1 MTIAFGANFA
11 PHLTVCR
18 YQDGAW
24 SDVSL
29 QSAESMTLHPASHV
43 LHYSSSCFE
52 GLKAYRRD
60 DGGVHIF
67 RLATHIRRLQN
78 SARLLHLPLPE
89 ASLLEQMIEQV
100 VREQLEL
107 VPEFPGSLY
116 LRPTLIGIDENVGSA
131 GKASSDAILYT
142 LASPVEDYFGG
153 NKKTLRLMVDDQ
165 NMRTTPTFGQAK
177 TGGNYAAALRFIA
190 HAKTEYDCDQ
200 VLFCPGGDV
209 QETGAANFFL
219 IRDNTL
225 ITKPLDG
232 SILPGVT
239 RDSLL
244 TLGKELGYKIEERDF
259 SVTELLESA
268 ERAECALSG
277 TAAVLTAVG
286 ELVHNGKT
294 YPIGDRQVGPH
305 TRKLRHA
312 LTDIQR
318 GNNADYQHWLH
329 PLTQPRH

>member
-1 MTIAFGANFA
+1 MNKPFGSEFA
-11 PHLTVCR
+11 PLMSVSHFANG
-18 YQDGAW
+18 QW
-24 SDVSL
+24 SAVQMRPSH
-29 QSAESMTLHPASHV
+29 TLPFHPGSHV

-67 RLATHIRRLQN
+67 RLDMHIKRMQN
-78 SARLLHLPLPE
+78 SARLLLLPVPD
-89 ASLLEQMIEQV
+89 AAFLEELIITV
-100 VREQLEL
+100 VREQLEH
-107 VPEFPGSLY
+107 VPAFPSTLY
-116 LRPTLIGIDENVGSA
+116 LRPTMLGLDENVGSA
-131 GKASSDAILYT
+131 GKPSASAVLYV
-142 LASPVEDYFGG
+142 LASPVGDYFGSG
-153 NKKTLRLMVDDQ
+153 DKTLRLFVDDQ

-190 HAKTEYDCDQ
+190 AARAEHNCDQ

-219 IRDNTL
+219 IKDNTL

-244 TLGKELGYKIEERDF
+244 HLGSDLGYRIQERNF
-259 SVTELLESA
+259 TVEELLESA
-268 ERAECALSG
+268 ADAECALSG

-286 ELVHNGKT
+286 ELVHDGNS
-294 YPIGDRQVGPH
+294 YPVGDGGVGEH
-305 TRKLRHA
+305 TRRLREA
-312 LTDIQR
+312 LSAVQAGTAEAPE
-318 GNNADYQHWLH
+318 GWLR
-329 PLTQPRH
+329 PVI